1 MHKVSVNGAAPI
13 ALETE
18 NGIINLIDSD
28 TQFDLQKRGSGEWHL
43 IVDGKSMVVY
53 IDKINKVEKT
63 MQAVVNGKVCE
74 VKITDK
80 MDLLLKS
87 MGLENALAKKI
98 NELKAPMPGLVLE
111 IKVNAGDTIQKGDAL
126 LVLEAMK
133 MENVIKAAGDGVV
146 KEIKVQAKDA
156 VDKNQVLITFE

>member
-1 MHKVSVNGAAPI
+1 MHKVRVNGQEP
-13 ALETE
+13 LELQIE
-18 NGIINLIDSD
+18 NGMVNLIDSE
-28 TQFDLQKRGSGEWHL
+28 TSFDIQKRGNGEWHL

-53 IDKINKVEKT
+53 IDKINKEEKT

-87 MGLENALAKKI
+87 MGLENALGKKM

-111 IKVNAGDTIQKGDAL
+111 LKINIGDTVAKGDAL

-133 MENVIKAAGDGVV
+133 MENVIKAAGDGVESGFDNV
-146 KEIKVQAKDA
+146 
-156 VDKNQVLITFE
+156 